1 MAVTLMDLSGRV
13 AVITGGGRGIG
24 RETARV
30 LAGAGANIAI
40 AELDQA
46 NGEDAAAE
54 IRSLGRDAIA
64 VPTDVRS
71 SANVDA
77 MTKQVLDHFGKIDIL
92 VSNAGIAHVV
102 AAEDTSDDDWLKVID
117 VNLNGVFWSCRA
129 VGRHMI
135 ERKSGSIV
143 NIASMSGLIVNK
155 PQRQAAYNAAK
166 AGVIHLTKSLAA
178 EWASY
183 NVRVNCVSPGYIGT
197 DMSLGSYQNNPE
209 WARIWDFMTPMARI
223 GTAMEIAQAVY
234 FLASDASSF
243 TTGSNLVADGGYCT
257 W

>member
-1 MAVTLMDLSGRV
+1 MTRQ
-13 AVITGGGRGIG
+13 VI
-24 RETARV
+24 EY
-30 LAGAGANIAI
+30 
-40 AELDQA
+40 
-46 NGEDAAAE
+46 
-54 IRSLGRDAIA
+54 
-64 VPTDVRS
+64 
-71 SANVDA
+71 
-77 MTKQVLDHFGKIDIL
+77 FGKIDIL

-102 AAEDTSDDDWLKVID
+102 AAEDASDEDWLSVID

-143 NIASMSGLIVNK
+143 NIASMSGMIVNK

-183 NVRVNCVSPGYIGT
+183 GIRVNCVSPGYIGT
-197 DMSLGSYQNNPE
+197 DMSLGSYQTKPD
-209 WARIWDFMTPMARI
+209 WARTWHFMTPMDRI

-234 FLASDASSF
+234 FLVSDASSF
-243 TTGSNLVADGGYCT
+243 TTGSNLLVDGGYCT